1 MKFLSGLIVISVLL
15 GVFAFSVGAE
25 EELPKAVYN
34 RLSWDCKVEGNKFLL
49 IVDHKVTI
57 NASRGDDY
65 AEFGIWINKFE
76 SLKEFEATVFG
87 ADGNKIYSRDKGD
100 LDKACGYG
108 GYSLYADQ
116 CYYFVELKGPV
127 YPYSVEYRYVV
138 EGKSLF
144 FWPGATFQRFVPVE
158 LAEYTLSIRDE
169 DEFSYKQYN
178 FDNPPEVEIGDGWD
192 VYRWQLMDIPE
203 LEKIDYL
210 PYGLY
215 RETYIVFRPE
225 EMKLGKYKCSGSEW
239 SDIGRFAQP
248 MYADNINPTPPSRIT
263 PLPDSKPDLVKA
275 LYDEVRDDI
284 RYVSISIGTGGWVPH
299 DAETVAEVRY
309 GDCKDMTTLLISR
322 LRQNGIES
330 YPALLMTRDKGW
342 TDVDFPRRAF
352 NHVIA
357 VAIVD
362 NDTVWMDPTCDNCEY
377 GQIRW
382 DDEDVPSLIV
392 TDSGGVLR
400 QTPAG
405 KPENNKTSRSTSFFL
420 HSDLSLEFETRME
433 IIGHSATRMRNYL
446 ASFDKADEKEYIHDQ
461 FHGANKKYR
470 IESYTIENQDD
481 CEKPLVVSI
490 EARMIKKARKIGD
503 VIYIEP
509 MLYNYLW
516 GLERED
522 LTDRDWPI
530 NLFYP
535 DRRQDHYSLKWDSTL
550 DVSGI
555 EVSANDSLRVSFGDV
570 SFASQIWDDSVTVDM
585 TKTYYDYEVD
595 TSAFD
600 EFESLREKLK
610 NCSKKRIKL
619 TSPFA
624 N

>member
-1 MKFLSGLIVISVLL
+1 MVSCVLL
-15 GVFAFSVGAE
+15 GVFALTVCAE

-34 RLSWDCKVEGNKFLL
+34 RLSWDCKVEGNKFRL

-57 NASRGDDY
+57 NASRGDDF
-65 AEFGIWINKFE
+65 AEFGTWINKFE
-76 SLKEFEATVFG
+76 SLKEFKATVFG
-87 ADGNKIYSRDKGD
+87 ADGKKIYSRDKGD

-116 CYYFVELKGPV
+116 CYYFVELKGPI
-127 YPYSVEYRYVV
+127 YPYTVEYRYVV

-144 FWPGATFQRFVPVE
+144 FWPGATFQRFIPVE
-158 LAEYTLSIRDE
+158 FAAYTLSIRDE
-169 DEFSYKQYN
+169 DKFAYKQYN
-178 FDNPPEVEIGDGWD
+178 FDDPPQVEIGKGWN
-192 VYRWQLMDIPE
+192 VYRWQLDDLPE
-203 LEKIDYL
+203 LEDIDYL
-210 PYGLY
+210 PHGLN
-215 RETYIVFRPE
+215 RAATIVFRPE

-239 SDIGRFAQP
+239 ADIGRFAQP
-248 MYADNINPTPPSRIT
+248 MYADNINPTPPSRII

-275 LYDEVRDDI
+275 LYDEVRDDV

-299 DAETVAEVRY
+299 DAETVGKVRY

-330 YPALLMTRDKGW
+330 YPALLMTRDEGQ

-352 NHVIA
+352 NHVIV

-362 NDTVWMDPTCDNCEY
+362 NDTVWMDPTCDNCKY

-382 DDEDVPSLIV
+382 DDENVPSLIV

-405 KPENNKTSRSTSFFL
+405 KSENNKTSRSTSFLL

-433 IIGHSATRMRNYL
+433 VIGRSATRMRNYL
-446 ASFDKADEKEYIHDQ
+446 ASFDKADEKEYIHGQ

-470 IESYTIENQDD
+470 INSYSIENRDD

-490 EARMIKKARKIGD
+490 EARMIKKVRKIGD

-516 GLERED
+516 DLEREG
-522 LTDRDWPI
+522 LTDRVWPV

-535 DRRQDHYSLKWDSTL
+535 GGRQDHYSLRWDSTL
-550 DVSGI
+550 DISQI
-555 EVSANDSLRVSFGDV
+555 EVSPDDSIVV
-570 SFASQIWDDSVTVDM
+570 SFADLSFSSQVWSDSVVINL
-585 TKTYYDYEVD
+585 TKRYHDYVVD
-595 TSAFD
+595 TSVFD
-600 EFESLREKLK
+600 EFELFRDNLKKCSRE
-610 NCSKKRIKL
+610 RIKL